1 MISSKGK
8 VSLTAACALA
18 VSLSAWA
25 GGDKNGKMAMMDTD
39 GDGKITQAEHAAG
52 AKSMFSK
59 LDANADGKVTAA
71 EMDAAHTSMGHD
83 KSMGHDRMGHDK
95 AGKSMSSA
103 DRIAKLDTDG
113 DGALSAAEHSAGAKM
128 MFGKMDADGD
138 GNLTA
143 AEWKAGHDRQM
154 RTAGDQ

>member
-8 VSLTAACALA
+8 VSLTAACAFA

-25 GGDKNGKMAMMDTD
+25 GGDKHDKMAMMDTD

-52 AKSMFSK
+52 AKNMFVK

-71 EMDAAHTSMGHD
+71 EMDAAH
-83 KSMGHDRMGHDK
+83 KSMGHDK
-95 AGKSMSSA
+95 AGKGMSSA
-103 DRIAKLDTDG
+103 DKIAKLDTDG
-113 DGALSAAEHSAGAKM
+113 DGALSSEEHSAGSKK
-128 MFGKMDADGD
+128 MFGRMDADGD

-143 AEWKAGHDRQM
+143 AEWKAGHDKEM
-154 RTAGDQ
+154 RTASDY